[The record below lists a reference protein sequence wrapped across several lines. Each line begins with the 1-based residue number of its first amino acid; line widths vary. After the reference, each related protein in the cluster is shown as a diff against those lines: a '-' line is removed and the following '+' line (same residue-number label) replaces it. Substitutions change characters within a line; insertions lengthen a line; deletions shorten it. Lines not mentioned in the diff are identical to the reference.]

1 MCALRRIHYLIVM
14 SVCMCWV
21 GNFTLSAQLREPER
35 ILATIPS
42 VGDTV
47 WMYAHDRA
55 KSDDRNPFNGPVMAF
70 AEGANLIFRLCK
82 YDHVIAIDASTGLE
96 HGRVNVS
103 KLMNINPVYDAAVP
117 EDVSCTRDGR
127 LVLVKYRVSDTLH
140 TILVSYPE
148 GQLVRNFPFT
158 PSREPR
164 FDYGETNMSPDGRW
178 VVAPASS
185 DLTELHDLQL
195 GTRESMGGFGDFHF
209 NTTSTALLVA
219 LTGQVPL
226 VPDVSLTIIDL
237 TKDGHPQRTVDAGSR
252 LWNVKFS
259 DNGRYALAWTGPGTL
274 NRLPQLTVFDMM
286 TGDTVWQIT
295 GTRIEDENI
304 DTDLDMLSYAI
315 SADGSLVY
323 AYRDDTVAG
332 TYLKGGYFY
341 RMPDTIPIARSV
353 VPVLSTFETW
363 AEVFDSPLCDGGLS
377 LWSPDLRRRFVSPRQ
392 GTVGYYP
399 FTVMALDYD
408 FTTSAGPDATTSGS
422 TDAGGA
428 PVYPNPTTGTVTL
441 PTSSDGPM
449 AWSLWSTTASRID
462 GGQGMAAGGRLVI
475 TLPQSLPAGRYMLS
489 VHPENRPSAIR
500 SYTIVMN

>member
-1 MCALRRIHYLIVM
+1 M

-55 KSDDRNPFNGPVMAF
+55 NSDDDNPARYPAMAF

-82 YDHVIAIDASTGLE
+82 YDHVIAVDGRTGLE
-96 HGRVNVS
+96 HGRVNIS
-103 KLMNINPVYDAAVP
+103 KLMNINPVYDVAVP
-117 EDVSCTRDGR
+117 EAVSCTRDGR
-127 LVLVKYRVSDTLH
+127 MVLVKYRVSDTLH

-148 GQLVRNFPFT
+148 GQLVQNFPFT

-164 FDYGETNMSPDGRW
+164 FDRNETMISPDGRW
-178 VVAPASS
+178 VMASAS
-185 DLTELHDLQL
+185 NDLTELHDLQS
-195 GTRESMGGFGDFHF
+195 GTKEKMRIGGNHF
-209 NTTSTALLVA
+209 NDTSTELIGAIGTDKSGLWTFA
-219 LTGQVPL
+219 IT
-226 VPDVSLTIIDL
+226 DL
-237 TKDGHPQRTVDAGSR
+237 TKEGKPWRSVNASPR
-252 LWNVKFS
+252 LWNAKFS
-259 DNGRYALAWTGPGTL
+259 DNGRYALAYTGPGTL
-274 NRLPQLTVFDMM
+274 MRFPQLTVFDLM

-304 DTDLDMLSYAI
+304 NSDKDMLSYAI

-353 VPVLSTFETW
+353 VPVLSTFQNW
-363 AEVFDSPLCDGGLS
+363 AEVFDWFCDGGLS

-392 GTVGYYP
+392 GRGSP

-408 FTTSAGPDATTSGS
+408 FTTGTGPDATTSGS
-422 TDAGGA
+422 TDAGAG

-441 PTSSDGPM
+441 PTSYDGPM

-489 VHPENRPSAIR
+489 VHPENRLSAIR
-500 SYTIVMN
+500 SYTIVVK

>member
-1 MCALRRIHYLIVM
+1 MCALRRIHHLIVM

-55 KSDDRNPFNGPVMAF
+55 NSDDNNPDRNPAMAF
-70 AEGANLIFRLCK
+70 AEGANLVFRLCY
-82 YDHVIAIDASTGLE
+82 YDHVIAVDGRTGLE
-96 HGRVNVS
+96 HGRVNIT
-103 KLMNINPVYDAAVP
+103 KLMQTSRSVTP
-117 EDVSCTRDGR
+117 EAVSCTRDGR
-127 LVLVKYRVSDTLH
+127 LVLVKYRVRDTLH

-148 GQLVRNFPFT
+148 GKLVRNFPFT

-164 FDYGETNMSPDGRW
+164 FDYGWTSLSPDGRW
-178 VVAPASS
+178 VVAPASN
-185 DLTELHDLQL
+185 DLTELHDLQS
-195 GTRESMGGFGDFHF
+195 GTKEKMRIGGNHF
-209 NTTSTALLVA
+209 NDTSTELIGAI
-219 LTGQVPL
+219 G
-226 VPDVSLTIIDL
+226 PDKSGLWTFAITDL
-237 TKDGHPQRTVDAGSR
+237 TKEGKPWRSVNASPQ
-252 LWNVKFS
+252 LWNAKFS
-259 DNGRYALAWTGPGTL
+259 DNGRYALAYTGPGTL
-274 NRLPQLTVFDMM
+274 MRLPQLTVFDLM

-304 DTDLDMLSYAI
+304 DTDRDMLSYAI

-363 AEVFDSPLCDGGLS
+363 AEVFDWFCDGGLS
-377 LWSPDLRRRFVSPRQ
+377 LWSPDLRRRFVSPQ
-392 GTVGYYP
+392 LGTVGYYP

-408 FTTSAGPDATTSGS
+408 FTTSTGPDATTAGS
-422 TDAGGA
+422 TDAGAG

>member
-1 MCALRRIHYLIVM
+1 MNARVCTTIAWLMAV
-14 SVCMCWV
+14 SVLMCWAGTTAAAQV
-21 GNFTLSAQLREPER
+21 RQYDRTLG
-35 ILATIPS
+35 TIPS

-55 KSDDRNPFNGPVMAF
+55 NSDDDNPDRYPAMAF
-70 AEGANLIFRLCK
+70 AEGANLIFRLGY
-82 YDHVIAIDASTGLE
+82 YDHVIAVDGRTGLE
-96 HGRVNVS
+96 HGRVNIT
-103 KLMNINPVYDAAVP
+103 KLMQTSRSVTP
-117 EDVSCTRDGR
+117 EAVSCTRDGR
-127 LVLVKYRVSDTLH
+127 LVLVKYRVRDTLH

-148 GQLVRNFPFT
+148 GKLVQNFPFI

-164 FDYGETNMSPDGRW
+164 FDQNETMISPDGRW
-178 VVAPASS
+178 VVAKSGVFGS
-185 DLTELHDLQL
+185 GTYELHDLQS
-195 GTRESMGGFGDFHF
+195 GTKEEMRVVGFHF
-209 NTTSTALLVA
+209 NDTSTELIGDRA
-219 LTGQVPL
+219 
-226 VPDVSLTIIDL
+226 PDGAGPNTFIITDL
-237 TKDGHPQRTVDAGSR
+237 TKEGKPWRSVNGGSR
-252 LWNVKFS
+252 LWNAKFS
-259 DNGRYALAWTGPGTL
+259 ANGRYALAYTGPGTL
-274 NRLPQLTVFDMM
+274 MRFPQLTVFDLM

-304 DTDLDMLSYAI
+304 NSDKDMLSYAI

-399 FTVMALDYD
+399 FTIMALDYD
-408 FTTSAGPDATTSGS
+408 FTTGTGPDATTSGS

-428 PVYPNPTTGTVTL
+428 PVFPNPTTGTVTL

>member
-1 MCALRRIHYLIVM
+1 
-14 SVCMCWV
+14 MCWV

-55 KSDDRNPFNGPVMAF
+55 KPRDDNPDRYPAMAF
-70 AEGANLIFRLCK
+70 AEGANLIFRLCMV
-82 YDHVIAIDASTGLE
+82 DHVIAIDASTGRE
-96 HGRVNVS
+96 HGRVNIS

-164 FDYGETNMSPDGRW
+164 FDRNETMISPDGRW
-178 VVAPASS
+178 VMASAS
-185 DLTELHDLQL
+185 NDLTELHDLQS
-195 GTRESMGGFGDFHF
+195 GTKEKMRIGGDHF
-209 NTTSTALLVA
+209 NDTSTELIGAI
-219 LTGQVPL
+219 G
-226 VPDVSLTIIDL
+226 PDKSGLWTFAITDL
-237 TKDGHPQRTVDAGSR
+237 TKEGKPWRSVNASPR
-252 LWNVKFS
+252 LWNAKFS
-259 DNGRYALAWTGPGTL
+259 DNGRYALAYTGPGTL
-274 NRLPQLTVFDMM
+274 MRLPQLTVFDLM

-304 DTDLDMLSYAI
+304 NSDEDMLSYAI

-353 VPVLSTFETW
+353 VPGLSFKN
-363 AEVFDSPLCDGGLS
+363 EVFDWFCDGGLS
-377 LWSPDLRRRFVSPRQ
+377 LWSPDLRRRFVSPHQ
-392 GTVGYYP
+392 GLAPPYT

-408 FTTSAGPDATTSGS
+408 FTTSTGSDATTAGS
-422 TDAGGA
+422 TDAGAG

-441 PTSSDGPM
+441 PTSYDGPM

-500 SYTIVMN
+500 SYTIVVK

>member
-1 MCALRRIHYLIVM
+1 MCALRRIHHLIVM

-55 KSDDRNPFNGPVMAF
+55 NSDDNNPDRNPAMAF
-70 AEGANLIFRLCK
+70 AEGANLVFRLCY
-82 YDHVIAIDASTGLE
+82 YDHVIAVDGRTGLE
-96 HGRVNVS
+96 HGRVNIT
-103 KLMNINPVYDAAVP
+103 KLMQTSRSVTP
-117 EDVSCTRDGR
+117 EAVSCTRDGR
-127 LVLVKYRVSDTLH
+127 LVLVKYRVRDTLH

-148 GQLVRNFPFT
+148 GKLVRNFPFT

-164 FDYGETNMSPDGRW
+164 FDQNETMISPDGRW
-178 VVAPASS
+178 VVAKSGVFGS
-185 DLTELHDLQL
+185 GTYELHDLQS
-195 GTRESMGGFGDFHF
+195 GTKEEMRVVGFHF
-209 NTTSTALLVA
+209 NDASTEL
-219 LTGQVPL
+219 
-226 VPDVSLTIIDL
+226 I
-237 TKDGHPQRTVDAGSR
+237 GSR
-252 LWNVKFS
+252 APDKSGLWTFTITDLMKEGKPWRSVNAGPELWNAKFS

-274 NRLPQLTVFDMM
+274 MRFPQLTVFDLM

-304 DTDLDMLSYAI
+304 DTDRDMLSYAI

-363 AEVFDSPLCDGGLS
+363 AEVFDWFCDGGLS
-377 LWSPDLRRRFVSPRQ
+377 LWSPDLRRRFVSPQ
-392 GTVGYYP
+392 LGTVGYYP

-408 FTTSAGPDATTSGS
+408 FTTSTGPDATTAGS

>member
-55 KSDDRNPFNGPVMAF
+55 NSDDNNPDRNPAMAF
-70 AEGANLIFRLCK
+70 AEGANLVFRLCY
-82 YDHVIAIDASTGLE
+82 YDHVIAVDGRTGLE
-96 HGRVNVS
+96 HGRVNIS
-103 KLMNINPVYDAAVP
+103 KLMNINPVYDVAEP
-117 EDVSCTRDGR
+117 EAVSCTRDGR
-127 LVLVKYRVSDTLH
+127 LVLVRYRVNDTLH

-164 FDYGETNMSPDGRW
+164 FDGGWTSLSPDGRW
-178 VVAPASS
+178 VVASASKELS
-185 DLTELHDLQL
+185 ELHDLKS
-195 GTRESMGGFGDFHF
+195 GTRESMGTFEVFDFT
-209 NTTSTALLVA
+209 TTSTELLVA
-219 LTGQVPL
+219 LTGHGPG
-226 VPDVSLTIIDL
+226 VSFTVIDL
-237 TKDGHPQRTVDAGSR
+237 MKQGHPRRTVNGGSR
-252 LWNVKFS
+252 LWNAKFS
-259 DNGRYALAWTGPGTL
+259 ANGRYALAYTGPGTL
-274 NRLPQLTVFDMM
+274 MRLPQLTVFDLM

-304 DTDLDMLSYAI
+304 NSDKDMLSYAI

-353 VPVLSTFETW
+353 VPGLSIEN
-363 AEVFDSPLCDGGLS
+363 EVFDWFCDGGLS
-377 LWSPDLRRRFVSPRQ
+377 LWSPDLRRRFVSPHR
-392 GTVGYYP
+392 GLAPPYP
-399 FTVMALDYD
+399 YTVMALDYD

-428 PVYPNPTTGTVTL
+428 PVFPNPTTGTVTL

>member
-1 MCALRRIHYLIVM
+1 M

-55 KSDDRNPFNGPVMAF
+55 KSDDNNPARYPAMAF
-70 AEGANLIFRLCK
+70 AEGANLIFRLGY
-82 YDHVIAIDASTGLE
+82 YDHVIAVDGRTGLE
-96 HGRVNVS
+96 HGRVNIS
-103 KLMNINPVYDAAVP
+103 KLMNINPAYDVVEP
-117 EDVSCTRDGR
+117 EAVSCTRDGR

-164 FDYGETNMSPDGRW
+164 FDYGWTSLSPDGRW
-178 VVAPASS
+178 VVAPASN
-185 DLTELHDLQL
+185 DLTELHDLQS
-195 GTRESMGGFGDFHF
+195 GTKEKMRIGGNHF
-209 NTTSTALLVA
+209 NDTSTELIGAI
-219 LTGQVPL
+219 G
-226 VPDVSLTIIDL
+226 PDKSGLWTFAITDL
-237 TKDGHPQRTVDAGSR
+237 MKEGKPWRSVNASPQ
-252 LWNVKFS
+252 LWNAKFS
-259 DNGRYALAWTGPGTL
+259 ANGRYALAWTGPGTL
-274 NRLPQLTVFDMM
+274 MRFPQLTVFDLM

-304 DTDLDMLSYAI
+304 NSDEDMLSYAI

-377 LWSPDLRRRFVSPRQ
+377 LWSPDLRRRFVSPHR
-392 GTVGYYP
+392 GLAPPYP
-399 FTVMALDYD
+399 YTVMALDYD
-408 FTTSAGPDATTSGS
+408 FTTSTGSDATTAGS

-441 PTSSDGPM
+441 PTSNDGPM

-500 SYTIVMN
+500 SCTIVVK

>member
-1 MCALRRIHYLIVM
+1 MNARVCTTIAWLMAV
-14 SVCMCWV
+14 SVLMCWAGTTAAAQV
-21 GNFTLSAQLREPER
+21 RQYDRTLG
-35 ILATIPS
+35 TIPS

-55 KSDDRNPFNGPVMAF
+55 NSDDDNPDRYPAMAF
-70 AEGANLIFRLCK
+70 AEGANLIFRLGY
-82 YDHVIAIDASTGLE
+82 YDHVIAVDGRTGLE
-96 HGRVNVS
+96 HGRVNIT
-103 KLMNINPVYDAAVP
+103 KLMQTSRSVTP
-117 EDVSCTRDGR
+117 EAVSCTRDGR
-127 LVLVKYRVSDTLH
+127 LVLVKYRVRDTLH

-148 GQLVRNFPFT
+148 GKLVRNFPFT

-164 FDYGETNMSPDGRW
+164 FDRNQTMISPDGRW
-178 VVAPASS
+178 VVAQSGVY
-185 DLTELHDLQL
+185 ELHDLQS
-195 GTRESMGGFGDFHF
+195 GTKEEMRVVGFHF
-209 NTTSTALLVA
+209 NDASTELI
-219 LTGQVPL
+219 GSRG
-226 VPDVSLTIIDL
+226 PDKSGLWTFAITDL
-237 TKDGHPQRTVDAGSR
+237 TKGGKPWRSVNASPQ
-252 LWNVKFS
+252 LWNAKFS
-259 DNGRYALAWTGPGTL
+259 ANGRYALAYTGPVTTTSVMQ
-274 NRLPQLTVFDMM
+274 LPQLTVFDLM

-304 DTDLDMLSYAI
+304 NSDKDMLSYAI

-353 VPVLSTFETW
+353 VPGLSFKN
-363 AEVFDSPLCDGGLS
+363 EVFDSPNCDGGLS

-408 FTTSAGPDATTSGS
+408 FTTGTGPDATTAGS
-422 TDAGGA
+422 TDAGA
-428 PVYPNPTTGTVTL
+428 RPVYPNPTTGTVTL
-441 PTSSDGPM
+441 PTSYDGPM

>member
-1 MCALRRIHYLIVM
+1 
-14 SVCMCWV
+14 
-21 GNFTLSAQLREPER
+21 
-35 ILATIPS
+35 
-42 VGDTV
+42 
-47 WMYAHDRA
+47 
-55 KSDDRNPFNGPVMAF
+55 
-70 AEGANLIFRLCK
+70 
-82 YDHVIAIDASTGLE
+82 
-96 HGRVNVS
+96 
-103 KLMNINPVYDAAVP
+103 
-117 EDVSCTRDGR
+117 
-127 LVLVKYRVSDTLH
+127 
-140 TILVSYPE
+140 
-148 GQLVRNFPFT
+148 
-158 PSREPR
+158 
-164 FDYGETNMSPDGRW
+164 
-178 VVAPASS
+178 
-185 DLTELHDLQL
+185 
-195 GTRESMGGFGDFHF
+195 MGGFGDFHF
-209 NTTSTALLVA
+209 NTTSTELLVA
-219 LTGQVPL
+219 LTGHGPG
-226 VPDVSLTIIDL
+226 VSFTVIDL
-237 TKDGHPQRTVDAGSR
+237 MKQGHPRRTVNGGSR
-252 LWNVKFS
+252 LWNAKFS
-259 DNGRYALAWTGPGTL
+259 DNGRYALAYTGPGTL
-274 NRLPQLTVFDMM
+274 MRLPQLTVFDLM

-304 DTDLDMLSYAI
+304 DTDRDMLSYAI

-363 AEVFDSPLCDGGLS
+363 AEVFDWFCDGGLS
-377 LWSPDLRRRFVSPRQ
+377 LWSPDLRRRFVSPQ
-392 GTVGYYP
+392 LGTVGYYP

-408 FTTSAGPDATTSGS
+408 FTTSTGPDATTAGS
-422 TDAGGA
+422 TDAGAG

>member
-1 MCALRRIHYLIVM
+1 MNAR
-14 SVCMCWV
+14 VCTTIPWLMAMGVLMCWAGTTV
-21 GNFTLSAQLREPER
+21 AAQVRQYDRTLG
-35 ILATIPS
+35 TIPS

-55 KSDDRNPFNGPVMAF
+55 NSDDDNPDRYPAMAF
-70 AEGANLIFRLCK
+70 AEGANLIFRLGY
-82 YDHVIAIDASTGLE
+82 YDHVIAVDGRTGLE
-96 HGRVNVS
+96 HGRVNIT
-103 KLMNINPVYDAAVP
+103 KLMQTSRSVTP
-117 EDVSCTRDGR
+117 EAVSCTRDGR
-127 LVLVKYRVSDTLH
+127 LVLVKYRVRDTLH

-164 FDYGETNMSPDGRW
+164 FDYGWTSLSPDGRW
-178 VVAPASS
+178 VVAPASNELS
-185 DLTELHDLQL
+185 ELHDLQT

-209 NTTSTALLVA
+209 NTTSTELLVA
-219 LTGQVPL
+219 LTGHGPG
-226 VPDVSLTIIDL
+226 VSFTVIDL
-237 TKDGHPQRTVDAGSR
+237 MKQGHPRRTVNGGSR
-252 LWNVKFS
+252 LWNAKFS
-259 DNGRYALAWTGPGTL
+259 DNGRYALAYTGPGTL
-274 NRLPQLTVFDMM
+274 MRLPQLTVFDLM

-304 DTDLDMLSYAI
+304 NSDKDMLSYAI

-353 VPVLSTFETW
+353 VPVLSTFQNW

-392 GTVGYYP
+392 GRGSP

-408 FTTSAGPDATTSGS
+408 FTTSTGPDATTAGS

>member
-1 MCALRRIHYLIVM
+1 MNAR
-14 SVCMCWV
+14 VCTTIPWLMAMGVLMCWAGTTV
-21 GNFTLSAQLREPER
+21 AAQVRQYDRTLG
-35 ILATIPS
+35 TIPS

-55 KSDDRNPFNGPVMAF
+55 NSDDDNPDRYPAMAF
-70 AEGANLIFRLCK
+70 AEGANLIFRLGY
-82 YDHVIAIDASTGLE
+82 YDHVIAVDGRTGLE
-96 HGRVNVS
+96 HGRVNIT
-103 KLMNINPVYDAAVP
+103 KLMQTSRSVTP
-117 EDVSCTRDGR
+117 EAVSCTRDGR
-127 LVLVKYRVSDTLH
+127 LVLVKYRVRDTLH

-164 FDYGETNMSPDGRW
+164 FDYGWTSLSPDGRW
-178 VVAPASS
+178 VVAPASNELS
-185 DLTELHDLQL
+185 ELHDLQT

-209 NTTSTALLVA
+209 NTTSTELLVA
-219 LTGQVPL
+219 LTGHGPG
-226 VPDVSLTIIDL
+226 VSFTVIDL
-237 TKDGHPQRTVDAGSR
+237 MKQGHPRRTVNGGSR
-252 LWNVKFS
+252 LWNAKFS
-259 DNGRYALAWTGPGTL
+259 ANGRYALAYTGPGTL
-274 NRLPQLTVFDMM
+274 MRLPQLTVFDLM

-304 DTDLDMLSYAI
+304 NSDKDMLSYAI

-353 VPVLSTFETW
+353 VPVLSTFQNW

-392 GTVGYYP
+392 GRGSP

-408 FTTSAGPDATTSGS
+408 FTTSTGPDATTAGS

-500 SYTIVMN
+500 SYSIVIK

>member
-55 KSDDRNPFNGPVMAF
+55 NSDDNNPDRNPAMAF
-70 AEGANLIFRLCK
+70 AEGANLVFRLCY
-82 YDHVIAIDASTGLE
+82 YDHVIAVDGRTGLE
-96 HGRVNVS
+96 HGRVNIT
-103 KLMNINPVYDAAVP
+103 KLMQTSRSVTP
-117 EDVSCTRDGR
+117 EAVSCTRDGR
-127 LVLVKYRVSDTLH
+127 LVLVKYRVRDTLH

-148 GQLVRNFPFT
+148 GKLVRNFPFT

-164 FDYGETNMSPDGRW
+164 FDYGWTSLSPDGRW
-178 VVAPASS
+178 VVAPASN
-185 DLTELHDLQL
+185 DLTELHDLQS
-195 GTRESMGGFGDFHF
+195 GTKEKMRIGGNHF
-209 NTTSTALLVA
+209 NDTSTELIGAI
-219 LTGQVPL
+219 G
-226 VPDVSLTIIDL
+226 PDKSGLWTFAITDL
-237 TKDGHPQRTVDAGSR
+237 TKEGKPWRSVNASPQ
-252 LWNVKFS
+252 LWNAKFS
-259 DNGRYALAWTGPGTL
+259 DNGRYALAYTGPGTL
-274 NRLPQLTVFDMM
+274 MRLPQLTVFDLM

-304 DTDLDMLSYAI
+304 DTDRDMLSYAI

-363 AEVFDSPLCDGGLS
+363 AEVFDWFCDGGLS
-377 LWSPDLRRRFVSPRQ
+377 LWSPDLRRRFVSPQRLAPP
-392 GTVGYYP
+392 YP
-399 FTVMALDYD
+399 YTVMALDYD
-408 FTTSAGPDATTSGS
+408 FTTSTGSDATTSGS

-428 PVYPNPTTGTVTL
+428 PVFPNPTTGTVTL
-441 PTSSDGPM
+441 PTSYDGPM

>member
-1 MCALRRIHYLIVM
+1 MNARVCTTIPWLMAMCVL
-14 SVCMCWV
+14 MCWAGTTAAAQV
-21 GNFTLSAQLREPER
+21 RQYDRTLG
-35 ILATIPS
+35 TIPS

-55 KSDDRNPFNGPVMAF
+55 KSDDNNPDRYPAMAF
-70 AEGANLIFRLCK
+70 AEGANLIFRLGY
-82 YDHVIAIDASTGLE
+82 YDHVIAVDGRTGLE
-96 HGRVNVS
+96 HGRVNIT
-103 KLMNINPVYDAAVP
+103 KLMQTSRSVTP
-117 EDVSCTRDGR
+117 EAVSCTRDGR
-127 LVLVKYRVSDTLH
+127 LVLVKYRVRDTLH

-148 GQLVRNFPFT
+148 GKLVQNFPFI

-164 FDYGETNMSPDGRW
+164 FDGGWTSLSPDGRW
-178 VVAPASS
+178 VVASASNN
-185 DLTELHDLQL
+185 LTELHDLQT
-195 GTRESMGGFGDFHF
+195 GTRESMGTFEVFDFT
-209 NTTSTALLVA
+209 TTSTELLVA
-219 LTGQVPL
+219 LTGHGPG
-226 VPDVSLTIIDL
+226 VSFTVIDL
-237 TKDGHPQRTVDAGSR
+237 MKQGHPRRTVNGGSR
-252 LWNVKFS
+252 LWNAKFS
-259 DNGRYALAWTGPGTL
+259 DNGRYALAYTGPGTL
-274 NRLPQLTVFDMM
+274 MRLPQLTVFDLM

-304 DTDLDMLSYAI
+304 DSDEDMLSYAI

-353 VPVLSTFETW
+353 VPGLSFKT
-363 AEVFDSPLCDGGLS
+363 EVFDWFCDGGLS
-377 LWSPDLRRRFVSPRQ
+377 LWSPDLRRRFVSPHR
-392 GTVGYYP
+392 GLAPPYP

-408 FTTSAGPDATTSGS
+408 FTTSTGPDATTAGS

-441 PTSSDGPM
+441 PTSYDGPM

-462 GGQGMAAGGRLVI
+462 GGQSLAAGGRLVI
-475 TLPQSLPAGRYMLS
+475 TLPQSLPAGRYMLC